1 MNSSGKE
8 FEIGKVHKIWKTAR
22 KSEKN
27 KKIIKKMQSA
37 KSLTFSNENLMK
49 FHEIP

>member
-22 KSEKN
+22 KSEKIQEN
-27 KKIIKKMQSA
+27 HQKCKVLNPLRFPMKI
-37 KSLTFSNENLMK
+37 
-49 FHEIP
+49 

>member
-8 FEIGKVHKIWKTAR
+8 FEIGKVHKIWKTSR
-22 KSEKN
+22 TSEKIQEN
-27 KKIIKKMQSA
+27 HQKMQSA